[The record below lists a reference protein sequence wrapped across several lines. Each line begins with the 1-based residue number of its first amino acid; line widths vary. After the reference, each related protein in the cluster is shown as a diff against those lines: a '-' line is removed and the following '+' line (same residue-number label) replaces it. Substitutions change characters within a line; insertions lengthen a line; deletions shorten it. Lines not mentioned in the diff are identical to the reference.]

1 MGYPID
7 LFLGSTNHLRT
18 PNQGIYFVFY
28 GLGTSTG
35 IDWSWTLASF
45 RDQLRHWQQLLV
57 TVVLE
62 SLLLYFLER
71 ATWTCT
77 TWGIFR
83 TFVYFLGGCLKQIQ
97 VIIWDYTIQYN
108 ENITIHEGIS
118 SNISTKGTTQGFE
131 HCSYEPLTIP
141 LLSGS
146 FVGIIIEFKLI
157 YQLFVWGLSTIHACW
172 ELEFLCYMTHSPNWS
187 WFAGDHELPHDRNIY
202 RPTSRWVKAWYMVYG
217 HPSHKENP

>member
-1 MGYPID
+1 LVHDYRGLYKSIYWGLSHSIKGIP
-7 LFLGSTNHLRT
+7 FSTN
-18 PNQGIYFVFY
+18 
-28 GLGTSTG
+28 
-35 IDWSWTLASF
+35 
-45 RDQLRHWQQLLV
+45 
-57 TVVLE
+57 
-62 SLLLYFLER
+62 
-71 ATWTCT
+71 
-77 TWGIFR
+77 
-83 TFVYFLGGCLKQIQ
+83 
-97 VIIWDYTIQYN
+97 QY
-108 ENITIHEGIS
+108 
-118 SNISTKGTTQGFE
+118 KGTTQGFE

-217 HPSHKENP
+217 HPSHKENPYNGNIIFY

>member
-1 MGYPID
+1 MMVHDYRGLYKSIYWGLSHSIKGIP
-7 LFLGSTNHLRT
+7 FSTN
-18 PNQGIYFVFY
+18 
-28 GLGTSTG
+28 
-35 IDWSWTLASF
+35 
-45 RDQLRHWQQLLV
+45 
-57 TVVLE
+57 
-62 SLLLYFLER
+62 
-71 ATWTCT
+71 
-77 TWGIFR
+77 
-83 TFVYFLGGCLKQIQ
+83 
-97 VIIWDYTIQYN
+97 QY
-108 ENITIHEGIS
+108 
-118 SNISTKGTTQGFE
+118 KGTTQGFE

-217 HPSHKENP
+217 HPSHKESL